1 MIDNISHYHFIVL
14 KQGEIDTMFILLIE
28 CSQMLLFYKISTVNS
43 LIMFSVIIERF
54 LFVG

>member
-1 MIDNISHYHFIVL
+1 
-14 KQGEIDTMFILLIE
+14 MFILLIE

>member
-1 MIDNISHYHFIVL
+1 MIDNISHHHFIVL
-14 KQGEIDTMFILLIE
+14 KQGEIDTMFILLTE
-28 CSQMLLFYKISTVNS
+28 CSQMLLFYKISIVNS